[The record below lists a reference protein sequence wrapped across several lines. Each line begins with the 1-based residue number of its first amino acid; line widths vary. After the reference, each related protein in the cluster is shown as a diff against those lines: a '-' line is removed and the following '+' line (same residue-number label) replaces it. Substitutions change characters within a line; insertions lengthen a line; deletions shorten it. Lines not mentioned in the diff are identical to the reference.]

1 MTKSIIIS
9 GPPAIGKTTV
19 AKQLALEFGLKYLS
33 GGDALKQI
41 AKDEGFQAEGDDWW
55 DTSEGMNFLHQRA
68 QNSEFDKKV
77 DEKLIDLFNKGRMVI
92 TSYTLPWL
100 VDDGIK
106 IWLDGSH
113 QSSANRMKGRDNL
126 TKEDALEITKKRYDE
141 NRALYKKIYNFDFGV
156 DKSVFDKVI
165 DTNSLD
171 AAQVTAEKVAE
182 QTICNQENEIF
193 LWAWYFLSSI
203 AFSGM
208 IMKLTKTTMDLG

>member
-1 MTKSIIIS
+1 
-9 GPPAIGKTTV
+9 
-19 AKQLALEFGLKYLS
+19 
-33 GGDALKQI
+33 
-41 AKDEGFQAEGDDWW
+41 
-55 DTSEGMNFLHQRA
+55 
-68 QNSEFDKKV
+68 
-77 DEKLIDLFNKGRMVI
+77 MVI

-165 DTNSLD
+165 DTNNLD
-171 AAQVTAEKVAE
+171 AAQVT
-182 QTICNQENEIF
+182 EI
-193 LWAWYFLSSI
+193 AKSI
-203 AFSGM
+203 V
-208 IMKLTKTTMDLG
+208 KELL

>member
-1 MTKSIIIS
+1 LTKSIIIS

-19 AKQLALEFGLKYLS
+19 AKQLALEFGLRYLS

-41 AKDEGFQAEGDDWW
+41 AKEEGFQAEGDDWW

-106 IWLDGSH
+106 IWLEGTHD
-113 QSSANRMKGRDNL
+113 SSASRMKTRDDV
-126 TKEDALEITKKRYDE
+126 TKEEALEITKKRYDE
-141 NRALYKKIYNFDFGV
+141 NKTLYKKLYNFDFGV

-165 DTNSLD
+165 DTNGID
-171 AAQVTAEKVAE
+171 AE
-182 QTICNQENEIF
+182 QVVQ
-193 LWAWYFLSSI
+193 I
-203 AFSGM
+203 AKDM
-208 IMKLTKTTMDLG
+208 VKELL